1 MTSHFKDWQAAKDI
15 IVSISQQDPF
25 KTEYVQINLTL
36 DGFIKG
42 DVKAGKDR
50 FGYTAGDTNN
60 QPKDQK
66 VIFTKYDDKPK
77 GQYMRVKP
85 SDVDKKKSFIE
96 AKMGNNLLD
105 SFIKKKKVDNNNDQS
120 VLSLVS

>member
-1 MTSHFKDWQAAKDI
+1 
-15 IVSISQQDPF
+15 
-25 KTEYVQINLTL
+25 
-36 DGFIKG
+36 
-42 DVKAGKDR
+42 
-50 FGYTAGDTNN
+50 
-60 QPKDQK
+60 
-66 VIFTKYDDKPK
+66 
-77 GQYMRVKP
+77 MRVKP